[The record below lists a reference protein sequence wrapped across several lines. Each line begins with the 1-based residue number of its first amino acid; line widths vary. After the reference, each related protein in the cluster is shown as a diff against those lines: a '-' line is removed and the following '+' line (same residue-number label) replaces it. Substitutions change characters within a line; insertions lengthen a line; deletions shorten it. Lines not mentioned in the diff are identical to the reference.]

1 MQFTT
6 GIERVKSCLYEFQN
20 HLNESFLSCEGY
32 STPLKQAKS
41 SFSRSSFKLVW
52 NELSM
57 KDGKAIERTQLSLSI
72 GPTVQWNS
80 L

>member
-1 MQFTT
+1 MTKEMHFESQIF
-6 GIERVKSCLYEFQN
+6 EVKCDLKLTRR
-20 HLNESFLSCEGY
+20 HLNRRHICF
-32 STPLKQAKS
+32 
-41 SFSRSSFKLVW
+41 
-52 NELSM
+52 NNM

>member
-1 MQFTT
+1 M
-6 GIERVKSCLYEFQN
+6 G
-20 HLNESFLSCEGY
+20 SFVFLLSSVYTVG
-32 STPLKQAKS
+32 
-41 SFSRSSFKLVW
+41 
-52 NELSM
+52 NM